1 MTTFLFVRHGE
12 TFLNTTPDIIGG
24 HSVETPLT
32 ERGERQAQ
40 LLGDYLAT
48 HTAPDVVFSSG
59 AVRTNRTAHLALK
72 TARLNLPITEDP
84 RLLELSQG
92 VYEGTRRDL
101 AYTPDNK
108 ALYSIGSFEGKF
120 PEGESILEV
129 QTRMK
134 AFLLDIHAQYPTQ
147 TVIVFGH
154 GFAIRTLAGAL
165 REFSVRQILDEAT
178 DNVSLTRITV
188 EDGEATVHHVGKRII
203 QEPLS

>member
-12 TFLNTTPDIIGG
+12 TLLNTTPDIIGG
-24 HSVETPLT
+24 RSVETPLT

-40 LLGDYLAT
+40 LLGDYLARQ
-48 HTAPDVVFSSG
+48 TAPDVIFSSG
-59 AVRTNRTAHLALK
+59 AVRTNRTAQLALAA
-72 TARLNLPITEDP
+72 ARLNLPIIEDE

-92 VYEGTRRDL
+92 IYEGTSRDL

-108 ALYSIGSFEGKF
+108 ARYSIGTFEGKF

-129 QTRMK
+129 QTRMR
-134 AFLLDIHAQYPTQ
+134 AFLFDIHAQYPTQ
-147 TVIVFGH
+147 TVVVFGH
-154 GFAIRTLAGAL
+154 GFAIRALAGAL

-178 DNVSLTRITV
+178 DNISLTRIAV
-188 EDGEATVHHVGKRII
+188 EDGNTIVHHVGKNII